1 MKTYEQI
8 RLEKIKEILGDVDYD
23 NENIT
28 DICKYW
34 KPENIKLLEWRDFN
48 NYNIRDICEY
58 WKPENIELLKWQD
71 FTNENIYY
79 VCKYGEPELIKARL
93 NQ

>member
-28 DICKYW
+28 DICKY
-34 KPENIKLLEWRDFN
+34 
-48 NYNIRDICEY
+48 
-58 WKPENIELLKWQD
+58 
-71 FTNENIYY
+71 
-79 VCKYGEPELIKARL
+79 
-93 NQ
+93 

>member
-23 NENIT
+23 SKNIR
-28 DICKYW
+28 DICRYW
-34 KPENIKLLEWRDFN
+34 ELENIKLLKWQDYTN
-48 NYNIRDICEY
+48 DNIRDICIY
-58 WKPENIELLKWQD
+58 W
-71 FTNENIYY
+71 
-79 VCKYGEPELIKARL
+79 EPEWIKARL